1 MVVVLYLYHVTL
13 ACICFVVSV
22 YTEQIETFWCV
33 GGLVWNKSI
42 IPSSIVGGIIDV
54 LSYSEVRCLVVVAS
68 GVVV

>member
-42 IPSSIVGGIIDV
+42 PSSMVSGIVDV
-54 LSYSEVRCLVVVAS
+54 LSYLEVRCLVVALH
-68 GVVV
+68 